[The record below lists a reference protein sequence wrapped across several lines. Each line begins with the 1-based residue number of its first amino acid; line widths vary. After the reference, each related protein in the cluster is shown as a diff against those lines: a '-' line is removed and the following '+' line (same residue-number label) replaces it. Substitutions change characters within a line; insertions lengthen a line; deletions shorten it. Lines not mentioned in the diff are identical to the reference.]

1 MAAKV
6 QSNILS
12 RDIFSRNFENSY
24 KFCELG
30 TFFQTK
36 VILFVAYTYGK
47 RDFVGDFV
55 GGKFDDFIKELGPSK
70 RSRQIM
76 SPWGAFPAM

>member
-6 QSNILS
+6 QSNIVS
-12 RDIFSRNFENSY
+12 REIFSRHFKTSY
-24 KFCELG
+24 KFFEFG
-30 TFFQTK
+30 TFYQTE